1 MAENHIGCR
10 ESKYVAICIAPDVC
24 KVGDAIVPFDS
35 FQDLTHEKIYISN
48 VRARGNPILTVDCI
62 IAGTRSNAGKGVSS
76 GTSLG
81 SGDCRILTG
90 VDHIKC
96 KGKPVARN
104 LSLVAMNN
112 DNTVGKLYTQTNPPN
127 QIIPVKESSLWA
139 RYLELQRQQQEF
151 ELESK
156 KQEADAMIGLGKA
169 FINGWYMLGAL
180 IAKGQ
185 MQNDIAQMESNI
197 ALARGLGMDT
207 QIMERANETNRE
219 VMETI
224 DPREPL
230 LKPANETQAMAME
243 VEPWLDLMTGV
254 GALVKGLVKF
264 SAKFAIKSV
273 GRMGR
278 SGAKIVLDA
287 NGLPIPVPPSVGAAG
302 RVPRVLQTG
311 GNTLEARTARELNEF
326 FGKNINRREWGK
338 ALEKL
343 KKDLRL
349 RGDHHG
355 RILDNGDYID
365 DSGNILGNIEDYL

>member
-1 MAENHIGCR
+1 
-10 ESKYVAICIAPDVC
+10 
-24 KVGDAIVPFDS
+24 
-35 FQDLTHEKIYISN
+35 
-48 VRARGNPILTVDCI
+48 
-62 IAGTRSNAGKGVSS
+62 
-76 GTSLG
+76 
-81 SGDCRILTG
+81 
-90 VDHIKC
+90 
-96 KGKPVARN
+96 
-104 LSLVAMNN
+104 
-112 DNTVGKLYTQTNPPN
+112 
-127 QIIPVKESSLWA
+127 
-139 RYLELQRQQQEF
+139 
-151 ELESK
+151 LESK

-243 VEPWLDLMTGV
+243 VEPWLELMTGV

>member
-104 LSLVAMNN
+104 LPLVAMNN

-243 VEPWLDLMTGV
+243 VEPWLELMTGV

>member
-90 VDHIKC
+90 VDHIKR

-243 VEPWLDLMTGV
+243 VEPWLELMTGV

>member
-96 KGKPVARN
+96 KGMPVARN

-243 VEPWLDLMTGV
+243 VEPWLELMTGV